1 MSFIKKERNLN
12 RKAMNKKYKNWKE
25 NKYLSENEK
34 IEIKKLNGKGVKD
47 SFYKYLE
54 FGTGGM
60 RGIMGMGT
68 NRMNIY
74 MIRKATQGLSNYL
87 INSSGE
93 FGKNKGVV
101 IAYDCRI
108 NSYEFALNSAL
119 VLCANGIKTYLFSS
133 LRSTPELSF
142 AVRELGCQAGIMIT
156 ASHNPKEY
164 NGYKVYWEDGGQ
176 LVEPQ
181 ASGIIEEVNKTDEFE
196 DVKIITQ
203 EEAEKLGLLNILN
216 DELDSK
222 YLENVK
228 KESILKDLSDKENF
242 KLVYS
247 PLHGTGGRPVKR
259 LLNELGYKNIHIVEA
274 QEKPD
279 GEFPT
284 CSYANPEEKSVF
296 DLSIKLAEETGAK
309 VCLANDPDTDR
320 TGMMVKEDNEWIYLN
335 GNQIGMLLLK
345 YILDNKKDIPEN
357 GAVVTTIVSAPILDK
372 IAEERN
378 LKVFRT
384 LTGFKYI
391 GEKIREFEEGKYDN
405 SFVFGMEESI
415 GYLKGT
421 YVRDKDGILGV
432 MLLTEMTAYFE
443 SIGTSPVKELE
454 KLYDKYGWYSEITY
468 PVKREGIQ
476 GTEEIK
482 KMMEELRKRD
492 LKVLLDKKINIVK
505 DYKVKKEKNYL
516 NNSESE
522 LFLPESDV
530 IQYILEDETYITV
543 RPSGT
548 EPKIKYYIYTREK
561 SKEEADKKLEDI
573 LNNFKKYMESLLN

>member
-1 MSFIKKERNLN
+1 ME
-12 RKAMNKKYKNWKE
+12 AKKYIIEQKYRKWLNSRYI
-25 NKYLSENEK
+25 NKYEK
-34 IEIKKLNGKGVKD
+34 TEIRELIQEEQKE

-60 RGIMGMGT
+60 RGIMGIGT

-87 INSSGE
+87 INSSGVI
-93 FGKNKGVV
+93 GKNKGVV

-119 VLCANGIKTYLFSS
+119 MLCANGIKTYLFSS

-181 ASGIIEEVNKTDEFE
+181 ASEIIEEVNKTDEFE
-196 DVKIITQ
+196 DVKIVTQ
-203 EEAEKLGLLNILN
+203 EETEKSGLLKILN

-228 KESILKDLSDKENF
+228 KESILKDLTNKENF

-259 LLNELGYKNIHIVEA
+259 LLNELGYKEIYIVEA

-284 CSYANPEEKSVF
+284 CSYANPEEKNVF
-296 DLSIKLAEETGAK
+296 DLSIKLADEVGAK
-309 VCLANDPDTDR
+309 VCLANDPDADR
-320 TGMMVKEDNEWIYLN
+320 TGMMVKEDNKWIYLN

-345 YILDNKKDIPEN
+345 YILDNKKDISEN
-357 GAVVTTIVSAPILDK
+357 GAVVTTIVSTPILDR
-372 IAEERN
+372 IADERN

-432 MLLTEMTAYFE
+432 MLLTEMVAYFE
-443 SIGTSPVKELE
+443 SIGTSSIKELE

-516 NNSESE
+516 NGSESE

-548 EPKIKYYIYTREK
+548 ESKIKYYIYTKGK

-573 LNNFKKYMESLLN
+573 LNNFKEYMELLLN

>member
-1 MSFIKKERNLN
+1 MEETIKNYKKWKNNEVI
-12 RKAMNKKYKNWKE
+12 NKFN
-25 NKYLSENEK
+25 SEIRDK
-34 IEIKKLNGKGVKD
+34 
-47 SFYKYLE
+47 FYKYLE

-87 INSSGE
+87 INSSGNI
-93 FGKNKGVV
+93 GKNKGVV

-108 NSYEFALNSAL
+108 NSYEFALSSTL
-119 VLCANGIKTYLFSS
+119 VLCANGIKTYLFSP

-181 ASGIIEEVNKTDEFE
+181 ASGIIEEVDKTDEFE
-196 DVKIITQ
+196 DVKLITQ
-203 EEAEKLGLLNILN
+203 EEAENLGLLNILN

-228 KESILKDLSDKENF
+228 KESILKDLPNREKF

-284 CSYANPEEKSVF
+284 CSYANPEEKNVF
-296 DLSIKLAEETGAK
+296 SLSIKLADEVGAK
-309 VCLANDPDTDR
+309 VCLANDPDADR
-320 TGMMVKEDNEWIYLN
+320 TGMMVKEGNEWIYLN

-345 YILDNKKDIPEN
+345 YILDNKKDVPEN
-357 GAVVTTIVSAPILDK
+357 GAIVTTIVSTPILDK
-372 IAEERN
+372 IAEEKK
-378 LKVFRT
+378 LKVLRT

-432 MLLTEMTAYFE
+432 MLLTEMVTYFE
-443 SIGTSPVKELE
+443 SIGTSSIKELE

-492 LKVLLDKKINIVK
+492 LKVLLDKKIEIVR
-505 DYKVKKEKNYL
+505 DYKIKKEKNYL

-548 EPKIKYYIYTREK
+548 EPKIKYYIYTKGK
-561 SKEEADKKLEDI
+561 SKKEADKKLEDI
-573 LNNFKKYMESLLN
+573 LNNFKEYMESLLN

>member
-1 MSFIKKERNLN
+1 MYKIKELKKWKFLKCISECGKNELKKSNKEELESSF
-12 RKAMNKKYKNWKE
+12 
-25 NKYLSENEK
+25 
-34 IEIKKLNGKGVKD
+34 
-47 SFYKYLE
+47 FKYLE

-60 RGIMGMGT
+60 RGIMGLGT

-87 INSSGE
+87 INSTGNI
-93 FGKNKGVV
+93 GKNKGVV

-108 NSYEFALNSAL
+108 NSYEFALNSVL

-196 DVKIITQ
+196 DVKLLTQ
-203 EEAEKLGLLNILN
+203 EEAEKSGLLNILN

-228 KESILKDLSDKENF
+228 KESILKDLPNRENF

-259 LLNELGYKNIHIVEA
+259 LLNELGYKNVYIVEA

-284 CSYANPEEKSVF
+284 CSYANPEEKNVF
-296 DLSIKLAEETGAK
+296 DLSIKLADEVGAK
-309 VCLANDPDTDR
+309 VCLANDPDADR
-320 TGMMVKEDNEWIYLN
+320 TGMMVKEENEWIYIN

-345 YILDNKKDIPEN
+345 YILDNKRDIPEN
-357 GAVVTTIVSAPILDK
+357 GAVVTTIVSTPILDK
-372 IAEERN
+372 IAEERK

-432 MLLTEMTAYFE
+432 MLLIEMAAYFE
-443 SIGTSPVKELE
+443 SIGTSSIKELK
-454 KLYDKYGWYSEITY
+454 KLYDKYGWYSETTY

-492 LKVLLDKKINIVK
+492 LKGLLDKKINIVR

-530 IQYILEDETYITV
+530 IQYILEEETYITV

-548 EPKIKYYIYTREK
+548 EPKIKYYIYTKGK

-573 LNNFKKYMESLLN
+573 LNNFKEYMESLLN

>member
-1 MSFIKKERNLN
+1 ME
-12 RKAMNKKYKNWKE
+12 AKKYIIEQKYRKWLNSRYI
-25 NKYLSENEK
+25 NKYEK
-34 IEIKKLNGKGVKD
+34 TEIRELIQEEQKE

-60 RGIMGMGT
+60 RGIMGIGT

-87 INSSGE
+87 INSSGVI
-93 FGKNKGVV
+93 GKNKGVV

-119 VLCANGIKTYLFSS
+119 MLCANGIKTYLFSS

-196 DVKIITQ
+196 DVKLITQ
-203 EEAEKLGLLNILN
+203 EEAKNLGLLNILN
-216 DELDSK
+216 NELDSR
-222 YLENVK
+222 YLKNVK
-228 KESILKDLSDKENF
+228 KESILKDLPNKENF

-247 PLHGTGGRPVKR
+247 PLHGTGERPVKR
-259 LLNELGYKNIHIVEA
+259 LLGELGYKNVHIVEV

-284 CSYANPEEKSVF
+284 CSYANPEEKNVF
-296 DLSIKLAEETGAK
+296 DLSIKLADEVGAK
-309 VCLANDPDTDR
+309 VCLANDPDADR
-320 TGMMVKEDNEWIYLN
+320 TGMMVKENNKWIYLN

-345 YILDNKKDIPEN
+345 YILDSKKDIPEN
-357 GAVVTTIVSAPILDK
+357 GAVVTTIVSTPILDK
-372 IAEERN
+372 IAEERK

-432 MLLTEMTAYFE
+432 MLLTEMVAYFE
-443 SIGTSPVKELE
+443 SIGTSSIKELE

-516 NNSESE
+516 NGSESE

-548 EPKIKYYIYTREK
+548 EPKIKYYIYTKEK
-561 SKEEADKKLEDI
+561 SKKEADKKLENI
-573 LNNFKKYMESLLN
+573 LNDFKKYMESLLN

>member
-1 MSFIKKERNLN
+1 MKIIYKKVCTHYNVWINSKFI
-12 RKAMNKKYKNWKE
+12 
-25 NKYLSENEK
+25 SENEK
-34 IEIKKLNGKGVKD
+34 LEIKKLNEERVKD

-87 INSSGE
+87 INSSGNV
-93 FGKNKGVV
+93 GKNKGVV

-108 NSYEFALNSAL
+108 NSYKFALNSAL

-181 ASGIIEEVNKTDEFE
+181 ASGIIEEVDKTDEFE
-196 DVKIITQ
+196 DVKIVTQ
-203 EEAEKLGLLNILN
+203 EEAEKSELLNILT

-222 YLENVK
+222 YLEKVK
-228 KESILKDLSDKENF
+228 IESILKDLPSKENF

-259 LLNELGYKNIHIVEA
+259 LFNELGYKNVHIVEA

-284 CSYANPEEKSVF
+284 CSYANPEEENVF
-296 DLSIKLAEETGAK
+296 DLSIKLADETGAK
-309 VCLANDPDTDR
+309 VCLANDPDADR
-320 TGMMVKEDNEWIYLN
+320 TGMMVKEKNEWIYLN

-345 YILDNKKDIPEN
+345 YILDNKKEIPEN
-357 GAVVTTIVSAPILDK
+357 GAVVTTIVSTPILDK

-421 YVRDKDGILGV
+421 YVRDKEGILGV
-432 MLLTEMTAYFE
+432 MLLTEMTAYFQN
-443 SIGTSPVKELE
+443 IGTSPVKELE
-454 KLYDKYGWYSEITY
+454 NLYDKYGWYSEITY

-492 LKVLLDKKINIVK
+492 LKVLLDKKIEIVR
-505 DYKVKKEKNYL
+505 DYKAKKEKNYL

-548 EPKIKYYIYTREK
+548 EPKIKYYIYTKGK
-561 SKEEADKKLEDI
+561 SKKEADKKLEDI
-573 LNNFKKYMESLLN
+573 LNDFKKYMELLLK

>member
-1 MSFIKKERNLN
+1 MTENILQKYNKWIKSKFITE
-12 RKAMNKKYKNWKE
+12 Y
-25 NKYLSENEK
+25 EK
-34 IEIKKLNGKGVKD
+34 IAIEKLTGEEIRD

-60 RGIMGMGT
+60 RGIIGMGT

-74 MIRKATQGLSNYL
+74 MIRKVTQGFSDYL
-87 INSSGE
+87 IDSSGAI
-93 FGKNKGVV
+93 GKNKGVV
-101 IAYDCRI
+101 VAYDCRI

-142 AVRELGCQAGIMIT
+142 AVKELECQAGIMIT

-181 ASGIIEEVNKTDEFE
+181 ASRIIEEVNKTDEFE
-196 DVKIITQ
+196 DVKLITQ
-203 EEAEKLGLLNILN
+203 EETENLGLLNILT

-228 KESILKDLSDKENF
+228 KESLLKDLSNKVKF

-247 PLHGTGGRPVKR
+247 PLHGTGGRPVEK
-259 LLNELGYKNIHIVEA
+259 LLNELGYKNAHIVEA

-284 CSYANPEEKSVF
+284 CSYANPEEKNVF
-296 DLSIKLAEETGAK
+296 NLSIKLADEIGAK
-309 VCLANDPDTDR
+309 VCLTNDPDADR
-320 TGMMVKEDNEWIYLN
+320 TGMMVKENNEWIYLN

-345 YILDNKKDIPEN
+345 YILDNKKDIPKN
-357 GAVVTTIVSAPILDK
+357 GAVVTTIVSTPILDK

-391 GEKIREFEEGKYDN
+391 GEKIREFEERKYDN

-443 SIGTSPVKELE
+443 SIGTSSVKELE

-492 LKVLLDKKINIVK
+492 LKVLLDKKINMMR
-505 DYKVKKEKNYL
+505 DYKLKKEKNYL
-516 NNSESE
+516 DNSKSE

-548 EPKIKYYIYTREK
+548 EPKIKYYIYTKGK
-561 SKEEADKKLEDI
+561 SKKEADEKLENI
-573 LNNFKKYMESLLN
+573 LNDFKEYMESLLN

>member
-1 MSFIKKERNLN
+1 MDAKRYIIEQ
-12 RKAMNKKYKNWKE
+12 KYKKWLNSRYI
-25 NKYLSENEK
+25 NKYEK
-34 IEIKKLNGKGVKD
+34 TEIRELTKEKQKE
-47 SFYKYLE
+47 SFHKYLE

-87 INSSGE
+87 INSNRDV
-93 FGKNKGVV
+93 GKNRGVV

-142 AVRELGCQAGIMIT
+142 SVRELGCQTGIMIT

-196 DVKIITQ
+196 GVKLITQ

-216 DELDSK
+216 DELGEK

-228 KESILKDLSDKENF
+228 KESVLKDLPNKENF

-247 PLHGTGGRPVKR
+247 PLHGTGGRPIKR
-259 LLNELGYKNIHIVEA
+259 LLNELGYKNVYIVEA

-284 CSYANPEEKSVF
+284 CSYANPEEKKVF
-296 DLSIKLAEETGAK
+296 DLSIKLADEIGAK
-309 VCLANDPDTDR
+309 VCLSNDPDADR
-320 TGMMVKEDNEWIYLN
+320 TGMMVKENNEWIYLN

-345 YILDNKKDIPEN
+345 YILDNKKDIPKN
-357 GAVVTTIVSAPILDK
+357 GAVVTTIVSTPILDK
-372 IAEERN
+372 IAKERN

-391 GEKIREFEEGKYDN
+391 GEKIREFEEGKYEN

-443 SIGTSPVKELE
+443 SIGTSPIKELE

-468 PVKREGIQ
+468 SVTREGMQ
-476 GTEEIK
+476 GIEEIK

-492 LKVLLDKKINIVK
+492 LKVLLDKKINIVR
-505 DYKVKKEKNYL
+505 DYKLKKEKNYL
-516 NNSESE
+516 NDSESE

-548 EPKIKYYIYTREK
+548 EPKIKYYIYTRGK
-561 SKEEADKKLEDI
+561 NKKESDEKLENI
-573 LNNFKKYMESLLN
+573 LNNLKEYMESLLK

>member
-1 MSFIKKERNLN
+1 MREERNLN
-12 RKAMNKKYKNWKE
+12 KKVMDKNYKNWKE
-25 NKYLSENEK
+25 SKYISENE
-34 IEIKKLNGKGVKD
+34 IKD
-47 SFYKYLE
+47 AFYKYLE

-60 RGIMGMGT
+60 RGIMGIGI

-87 INSSGE
+87 INSSGVI
-93 FGKNKGVV
+93 GKNKGVV

-164 NGYKVYWEDGGQ
+164 NGYKVYWKDGGQ

-181 ASGIIEEVNKTDEFE
+181 ASGIIKEVNKTDEFE
-196 DVKIITQ
+196 DVKLITQ
-203 EEAEKLGLLNILN
+203 EEAEKSGLLNILS
-216 DELDSK
+216 DEVDSK

-228 KESILKDLSDKENF
+228 KESILKDLSNKENF

-259 LLNELGYKNIHIVEA
+259 LLNELGYKNVYIVEA

-284 CSYANPEEKSVF
+284 CSYANPEEENVF
-296 DLSIKLAEETGAK
+296 DLSIKLADEIGAK
-309 VCLANDPDTDR
+309 VCIANDPDADR
-320 TGMMVKEDNEWIYLN
+320 TGMMVKEYNEWIYLN

-357 GAVVTTIVSAPILDK
+357 GAVVTTIVSTPILDK
-372 IAEERN
+372 IAKERN

-432 MLLTEMTAYFE
+432 MLLTEMTAYFQN
-443 SIGTSPVKELE
+443 IGASPVKELE

-468 PVKREGIQ
+468 PVTREGIQ

-492 LKVLLDKKINIVK
+492 LKVLLDKKINIIR
-505 DYKVKKEKNYL
+505 DYKLKKEKNYL
-516 NNSESE
+516 NDSESE
-522 LFLPESDV
+522 LFLPKSDV

-548 EPKIKYYIYTREK
+548 EPKIKYYIYTRGK

>member
-1 MSFIKKERNLN
+1 MTENLLQ
-12 RKAMNKKYKNWKE
+12 KYKKWISSKFITKDE
-25 NKYLSENEK
+25 KNKLE
-34 IEIKKLNGKGVKD
+34 KLNKEEIRD
-47 SFYKYLE
+47 SFFKYLE

-60 RGIMGMGT
+60 RGIMGIGT

-87 INSSGE
+87 INSSSE
-93 FGKNKGVV
+93 LGKNKGVV

-181 ASGIIEEVNKTDEFE
+181 ASGIIEEVDKTDEFE
-196 DVKIITQ
+196 DVKLLTQ
-203 EEAEKLGLLNILN
+203 EEAEKSGLLNILN
-216 DELDSK
+216 NELDSK

-228 KESILKDLSDKENF
+228 KESILKDLSNKENF

-247 PLHGTGGRPVKR
+247 PLHGTGGSPVKR
-259 LLNELGYKNIHIVEA
+259 LLNELGYKNVYIVEA

-284 CSYANPEEKSVF
+284 CSYANPEEKNVF
-296 DLSIKLAEETGAK
+296 DLSIKLADEVGAK
-309 VCLANDPDTDR
+309 VCLANDPDADR
-320 TGMMVKEDNEWIYLN
+320 TGMMVKENNKWIYLN

-345 YILDNKKDIPEN
+345 YILDNKKEIPEN
-357 GAVVTTIVSAPILDK
+357 GAVVTTIVSTPILDG
-372 IAEERN
+372 IAEESN

-391 GEKIREFEEGKYDN
+391 GKKIREFEEGKYDN

-432 MLLTEMTAYFE
+432 MLLTEMAAYFE

-468 PVKREGIQ
+468 PIKREGIQ

-492 LKVLLDKKINIVK
+492 LKVLLDKKINIVR

-516 NNSESE
+516 NNSEAE

-548 EPKIKYYIYTREK
+548 EPKIKYYIYTK
-561 SKEEADKKLEDI
+561 GKNKKEADKKLEDI

>member
-1 MSFIKKERNLN
+1 ME
-12 RKAMNKKYKNWKE
+12 AKKYIIEQKYRKWLNSRYI
-25 NKYLSENEK
+25 NKYEK
-34 IEIKKLNGKGVKD
+34 TEIRELIQEEQKE

-60 RGIMGMGT
+60 RGIMGIGT

-87 INSSGE
+87 INSSGVI
-93 FGKNKGVV
+93 GKNKGVV

-119 VLCANGIKTYLFSS
+119 MLCANGIKTYLFSS

-181 ASGIIEEVNKTDEFE
+181 ASEIIEEVNKTDEFE
-196 DVKIITQ
+196 DVKIVTQ
-203 EEAEKLGLLNILN
+203 EETEKSGLLKILN

-228 KESILKDLSDKENF
+228 KESILKDLTNKENF

-259 LLNELGYKNIHIVEA
+259 LLNELGYKEIYIVEA

-284 CSYANPEEKSVF
+284 CSYANPEEKNVF
-296 DLSIKLAEETGAK
+296 DLSIKLADEVGAK
-309 VCLANDPDTDR
+309 VCLANDPDADR
-320 TGMMVKEDNEWIYLN
+320 TGMMVKEDNKWIYLN

-357 GAVVTTIVSAPILDK
+357 GAVVTTIVSTPILDK
-372 IAEERN
+372 IAGKRN

-432 MLLTEMTAYFE
+432 MLLTEMVAYFE
-443 SIGTSPVKELE
+443 SIGTSSIKELE

-516 NNSESE
+516 NGSESE

-548 EPKIKYYIYTREK
+548 ESKIKYYIYTKGK

-573 LNNFKKYMESLLN
+573 LNNFKEYMELLLN

>member
-1 MSFIKKERNLN
+1 MDAKRCIIEQ
-12 RKAMNKKYKNWKE
+12 KYKKWLNSRYI
-25 NKYLSENEK
+25 NKYEK
-34 IEIKKLNGKGVKD
+34 TEIRELTKEEQKE
-47 SFYKYLE
+47 SFHKYLE

-60 RGIMGMGT
+60 RGIMGLGT

-74 MIRKATQGLSNYL
+74 TIRKATQGLSNYL
-87 INSSGE
+87 INLSGE
-93 FGKNKGVV
+93 LGKNKGIV

-108 NSYEFALNSAL
+108 NSCEFALNSAL

-142 AVRELGCQAGIMIT
+142 SVRELGCQAGIMIT

-164 NGYKVYWEDGGQ
+164 NGYKVYWKDGGQ

-181 ASGIIEEVNKTDEFE
+181 ASEIIEEVNKIDEFE
-196 DVKIITQ
+196 DVRIATQ
-203 EEAEKLGLLNILN
+203 EEAEKSGLLNILN
-216 DELDSK
+216 NELDSK

-228 KESILKDLSDKENF
+228 KESILKDLSNKENF

-247 PLHGTGGRPVKR
+247 PLHGTGGRQVKR
-259 LLNELGYKNIHIVEA
+259 LFNELGYKNVHIVEV

-284 CSYANPEEKSVF
+284 CSYANPEEKDVF
-296 DLSIKLAEETGAK
+296 NLSIELADEVGAK
-309 VCLANDPDTDR
+309 VCLANDPDADR
-320 TGMMVKEDNEWIYLN
+320 TGMMVKEDNKWIYLN

-357 GAVVTTIVSAPILDK
+357 GAVVTTIVSTPILDE
-372 IAEERN
+372 IAEEKK

-391 GEKIREFEEGKYDN
+391 GEKIKEFEEGKYDN

-443 SIGTSPVKELE
+443 SIGTSLVRELE

-468 PVKREGIQ
+468 PVTREGIQ
-476 GTEEIK
+476 GTEEIR

-492 LKVLLDKKINIVK
+492 LKVLLDKKINIVR
-505 DYKVKKEKNYL
+505 DYKLKKENNYID
-516 NNSESE
+516 NSESE
-522 LFLPESDV
+522 LFLPASDV

-548 EPKIKYYIYTREK
+548 EPKIKYYIYTKGK
-561 SKEEADKKLEDI
+561 SKRESDEKLENI
-573 LNNFKKYMESLLN
+573 LNNLKEYMESLLK

>member
-1 MSFIKKERNLN
+1 MECNLMKYDEWTTLKCIKK
-12 RKAMNKKYKNWKE
+12 Y
-25 NKYLSENEK
+25 EK
-34 IEIKKLNGKGVKD
+34 IEIKKLTEEEIKD

-74 MIRKATQGLSNYL
+74 MIGKATQGLSNYL
-87 INSSGE
+87 IDSSGVI
-93 FGKNKGVV
+93 GKNKGVV

-108 NSYEFALNSAL
+108 NSYEFTLNSAL

-196 DVKIITQ
+196 DVKLINQ

-259 LLNELGYKNIHIVEA
+259 LLGELGYKNVYIVGA

-284 CSYANPEEKSVF
+284 CSYANPEEENVF
-296 DLSIKLAEETGAK
+296 DLSIKLADETGAK
-309 VCLANDPDTDR
+309 VCLANDPDADR

-357 GAVVTTIVSAPILDK
+357 GAVVTTIVSTPILDK

-492 LKVLLDKKINIVK
+492 LKVLLDKKINIVR

-516 NNSESE
+516 NNSEAI

>member
-1 MSFIKKERNLN
+1 MTENLLQ
-12 RKAMNKKYKNWKE
+12 KYKKWISSKFITE
-25 NKYLSENEK
+25 KEK
-34 IEIKKLNGKGVKD
+34 IRLEKLNKEEIRD

-60 RGIMGMGT
+60 RGIMGLGT
-68 NRMNIY
+68 NHMNIY

-87 INSSGE
+87 INSSSE
-93 FGKNKGVV
+93 LGKNKGVV

-176 LVEPQ
+176 LIEPQ
-181 ASGIIEEVNKTDEFE
+181 ASGIIEEVDKTDEFE
-196 DVKIITQ
+196 DVKLLTQ
-203 EEAEKLGLLNILN
+203 EEAEKSGLLNILN
-216 DELDSK
+216 NELDSK

-228 KESILKDLSDKENF
+228 KESILKDLSNKENF

-247 PLHGTGGRPVKR
+247 PLHGTGGSPVKR
-259 LLNELGYKNIHIVEA
+259 LLNELGYKNVYIVEA

-284 CSYANPEEKSVF
+284 CSYANPEEKNVF
-296 DLSIKLAEETGAK
+296 NLSIKLADEVRAK
-309 VCLANDPDTDR
+309 VCLANDPDADR

-335 GNQIGMLLLK
+335 GNQIGMLFFK
-345 YILDNKKDIPEN
+345 YILDNKRDIPEN
-357 GAVVTTIVSAPILDK
+357 GAVVTTIVSTPILDR
-372 IAEERN
+372 IAEERK

-391 GEKIREFEEGKYDN
+391 GENIREFEEGKYDN

-432 MLLTEMTAYFE
+432 MLLTEMAAYFE

-468 PVKREGIQ
+468 PIKREGIQ

-492 LKVLLDKKINIVK
+492 LKVLLDKKINIVR

-516 NNSESE
+516 NNSEAE

-548 EPKIKYYIYTREK
+548 EPKIKYYIYTK
-561 SKEEADKKLEDI
+561 GKNKKEADKKLEDI

>member
-1 MSFIKKERNLN
+1 MKMIYKKVCTHYNMWINSKFI
-12 RKAMNKKYKNWKE
+12 
-25 NKYLSENEK
+25 SENEK
-34 IEIKKLNGKGVKD
+34 IKIENLNEEEIKD

-68 NRMNIY
+68 NCMNIY

-87 INSSGE
+87 IDSTGVI
-93 FGKNKGVV
+93 GKNKGVV

-196 DVKIITQ
+196 DVKIINQ
-203 EEAEKLGLLNILN
+203 EESEKLGLLNILN

-222 YLENVK
+222 YLEKVK
-228 KESILKDLSDKENF
+228 KESILKDLSNKESF

-259 LLNELGYKNIHIVEA
+259 LFNELGYKNVHIVEA
-274 QEKPD
+274 QEKPN

-284 CSYANPEEKSVF
+284 CSYANPEEKNVF
-296 DLSIKLAEETGAK
+296 DLSIKLADEIGAK
-309 VCLANDPDTDR
+309 VCLANDPDADR
-320 TGMMVKEDNEWIYLN
+320 TGMMVKEKNEWIYLN

-345 YILDNKKDIPEN
+345 YILDNKKEIPEN
-357 GAVVTTIVSAPILDK
+357 GAVVTTIVSTPILNK
-372 IAEERN
+372 IAKERN

-391 GEKIREFEEGKYDN
+391 GEKTREFEEGKYDN
-405 SFVFGMEESI
+405 SVVFGMEESI

-432 MLLTEMTAYFE
+432 MLLTEMTAYFQN
-443 SIGTSPVKELE
+443 IGTSPVKELE

-505 DYKVKKEKNYL
+505 DYKAKKEKNYL

-530 IQYILEDETYITV
+530 IQYILEEETYITV

-548 EPKIKYYIYTREK
+548 EPKIKYYIYTKGK
-561 SKEEADKKLEDI
+561 SKEETDKKLEDI

>member
-1 MSFIKKERNLN
+1 M
-12 RKAMNKKYKNWKE
+12 KKYLSNHQKWKE
-25 NKYLSENEK
+25 NKYLFKNEK
-34 IEIKKLNGKGVKD
+34 SEIKELKEEEIKD

-93 FGKNKGVV
+93 LGKNKGVV
-101 IAYDCRI
+101 IAYDCRT
-108 NSYEFALNSAL
+108 NSYEFALNSVL

-142 AVRELGCQAGIMIT
+142 AVRELGCQSGIMIT

-181 ASGIIEEVNKTDEFE
+181 ASEIIKEVNKTDEFE
-196 DVKIITQ
+196 DVKIVTQ
-203 EEAEKLGLLNILN
+203 EEAEKSGLLNILN

-228 KESILKDLSDKENF
+228 KESILKDLFNKENF

-247 PLHGTGGRPVKR
+247 PLHGTGGRPVKK
-259 LLNELGYKNIHIVEA
+259 LLNELGYKSVHIVEA

-284 CSYANPEEKSVF
+284 CSYANPEEKNVF
-296 DLSIKLAEETGAK
+296 NLSIKLADEVGAK
-309 VCLANDPDTDR
+309 VCLANDPDADR

-345 YILDNKKDIPEN
+345 YILNNKKDIPEN
-357 GAVVTTIVSAPILDK
+357 GAVVTTIVSTPILDK

-391 GEKIREFEEGKYDN
+391 GEKIREFEERKYDN

-443 SIGTSPVKELE
+443 NIGTSSVKELE
-454 KLYDKYGWYSEITY
+454 KLYDKYGWYNEITY
-468 PVKREGIQ
+468 PVTREGIE

-516 NNSESE
+516 NGSESE

-548 EPKIKYYIYTREK
+548 EPKIKYYIYTKGK
-561 SKEEADKKLEDI
+561 SKKEADKKLKDI